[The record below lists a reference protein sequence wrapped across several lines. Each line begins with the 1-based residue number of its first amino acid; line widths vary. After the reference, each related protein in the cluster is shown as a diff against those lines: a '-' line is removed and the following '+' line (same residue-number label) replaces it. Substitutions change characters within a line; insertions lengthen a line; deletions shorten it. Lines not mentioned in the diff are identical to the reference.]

1 MLYSAR
7 EVPRGAAF
15 GMEAMAKATGRK
27 AALQS
32 APARVPAESGD
43 AKNNHLEAAIGSQVR
58 QFRQQLELT
67 VVEVAKLAGL
77 SPGMLSKI
85 ENGMTSPSLATL
97 RALSQALNVPVTS
110 LFRKYDEQRDAT
122 YVKADQGLLIERR
135 GSRAGHQ
142 YRLLGHNIGGAVSVE
157 PYLVTLTEKS
167 EVFPLF
173 QHPGTEFIFILEGE
187 VIYRH
192 GNETYH
198 LAEGD
203 SLFFDSDAPHG
214 PEELLKLPIR
224 LLSVIVQPRSE
235 A

>member
-1 MLYSAR
+1 
-7 EVPRGAAF
+7 
-15 GMEAMAKATGRK
+15 MAKK
-27 AALQS
+27 AETDLA
-32 APARVPAESGD
+32 
-43 AKNNHLEAAIGSQVR
+43 EAAASAAAGNARDNRLEVAIGRQVR
-58 QFRQQLELT
+58 AFRRQLDMT
-67 VVEVAKLAGL
+67 VVEAAKRAGM

-110 LFRKYDEQRDAT
+110 LFRKYEEQRDAT